1 VKAALGE
8 IAELVRREI
17 GITLTASQE
26 TALRAALGR
35 AAPGIDHRAF
45 LRGVADPAGGR
56 ALVERLIDEV
66 TIKETTFLRD
76 RRQLDSIAW
85 HGLLEVA
92 RAAGSETIRVWSA
105 GCATGEEPYTLAMLA
120 AQAFGTSEPPVDIL
134 GTDVSN
140 AAVAAAAQ
148 GTYRERAVGALD
160 DSSRRRFL
168 EEREGEQYVVRDEVR
183 RLVRFRQHNLS
194 SDPFPPFGEG
204 AFDLV
209 ICRNVLIYFDAALV
223 ARVIAG
229 FELAVRDGGTLIIG
243 AADALCGTVSRL
255 ASIATR
261 DPVPRKIVAS
271 LLRRPL
277 GREAVLSRDERLTAA
292 LDAANA
298 ERMSEALD
306 HAAVLLESDALD
318 ADAYFVRGLVEIQAD
333 DASAAAASLRRALY
347 VDPTFALAAFT
358 LGRAHDA
365 LGDDAA
371 ARRAYEQ
378 ALRTLDPEDDR
389 HELLLQQVDLGDI
402 AAACRARL
410 GALGRAVRSA

>member
-1 VKAALGE
+1 MKNALGE
-8 IAELVRREI
+8 IAELVRLEI
-17 GITLTASQE
+17 GITLTVSQE

-35 AAPGIDHRAF
+35 AAPGLDHRAF
-45 LRGVADPAGGR
+45 LRGAADPFEGR

-76 RRQLDSIAW
+76 RRQLDAIAW

-92 RAAGSETIRVWSA
+92 RAAGSDTIRVWSA
-105 GCATGEEPYTLAMLA
+105 GCATGEEAYTLALLA
-120 AQAFGTSEPPVDIL
+120 AQAFGTADPPVDIL
-134 GTDVSN
+134 GTDVSS
-140 AAVAAAAQ
+140 AALVAAAQ

-168 EEREGEQYVVRDEVR
+168 EPRPEECYVVKEELR
-183 RLVRFRQHNLS
+183 RLVRFGRHNLAR
-194 SDPFPPFGEG
+194 DPFPPFGEG
-204 AFDLV
+204 TFDLV
-209 ICRNVLIYFDAALV
+209 VCRNVLIYFDTPLV
-223 ARVIAG
+223 ERVIQG
-229 FELAVRDGGTLIIG
+229 FELAVRNGGTLIIG

-255 ASIATR
+255 ASIATQN
-261 DPVPRKIVAS
+261 PTPRKVAS

-277 GREAVLSRDERLTAA
+277 GREAVLSRDERLAAA
-292 LDAANA
+292 LDAADA
-298 ERMSEALD
+298 GRTRDALE
-306 HAAVLLESDALD
+306 HAAALLESDPLD
-318 ADAYFVRGLVEIQAD
+318 ADAYFVRGLVELQAD
-333 DASAAAASLRRALY
+333 DAAAAAASLRRALY
-347 VDPTFALAAFT
+347 VDPTFALAAFK

-378 ALRTLDPEDDR
+378 ALRTLDAEDDR

-410 GALGRAVRSA
+410 GRLGTTVRSA

>member
-1 VKAALGE
+1 
-8 IAELVRREI
+8 
-17 GITLTASQE
+17 
-26 TALRAALGR
+26 
-35 AAPGIDHRAF
+35 
-45 LRGVADPAGGR
+45 
-56 ALVERLIDEV
+56 
-66 TIKETTFLRD
+66 
-76 RRQLDSIAW
+76 
-85 HGLLEVA
+85 
-92 RAAGSETIRVWSA
+92 
-105 GCATGEEPYTLAMLA
+105 
-120 AQAFGTSEPPVDIL
+120 
-134 GTDVSN
+134 
-140 AAVAAAAQ
+140 
-148 GTYRERAVGALD
+148 
-160 DSSRRRFL
+160 
-168 EEREGEQYVVRDEVR
+168 
-183 RLVRFRQHNLS
+183 VRFRQHNLS

-333 DASAAAASLRRALY
+333 DAAAAAASLRRALY

>member
-1 VKAALGE
+1 VKNALGE

-35 AAPGIDHRAF
+35 AAPGLDHRAF
-45 LRGVADPAGGR
+45 LRGAADPVTGR
-56 ALVERLIDEV
+56 ALLERLIDEV

-76 RRQLDSIAW
+76 RRQLDAIAW

-92 RAAGSETIRVWSA
+92 RAAGSDTIRVWSA
-105 GCATGEEPYTLAMLA
+105 GCATGEEPYTLALLA
-120 AQAFGTSEPPVDIL
+120 AEAFGTAEPPVDIL

-140 AAVAAAAQ
+140 AALAAAMQ

-168 EEREGEQYVVRDEVR
+168 EREHDEYVVKEELQ

-194 SDPFPPFGEG
+194 RDPIPPFGEG

-209 ICRNVLIYFDAALV
+209 ICRNVLIYFDGPLV
-223 ARVIAG
+223 ERVIAA

-243 AADALCGTVSRL
+243 AADALCGTASRL

-261 DPVPRKIVAS
+261 DPAPRKAAS
-271 LLRRPL
+271 RLRRPL
-277 GREAVLSRDERLTAA
+277 GREAVLSRDDRLAAA

-298 ERMSEALD
+298 GRTGEALE
-306 HAAVLLESDALD
+306 HAAALLESDALD
-318 ADAYFVRGLVEIQAD
+318 GDAYFVRGLVELEAG
-333 DASAAAASLRRALY
+333 DAAAAAASLRRALY

-358 LGRAHDA
+358 LARAHDA
-365 LGDDAA
+365 LGDDVA

-378 ALRTLDPEDDR
+378 ALRTLDPEDVR

-410 GALGRAVRSA
+410 GTLGTAARSR

>member
-1 VKAALGE
+1 VKNTLGE

-17 GITLTASQE
+17 GITLSTSQE

-45 LRGVADPAGGR
+45 LRGASDSSGGR

-76 RRQLDSIAW
+76 RRQLDAIAW

-105 GCATGEEPYTLAMLA
+105 GCATGEEPYTLALLA
-120 AQAFGTSEPPVDIL
+120 AQAFGTAEPPVDIL

-140 AAVAAAAQ
+140 AALAAAAE

-168 EEREGEQYVVRDEVR
+168 DQREGEYYVVKDEVR

-194 SDPFPPFGEG
+194 SDPFPPLGEG

-209 ICRNVLIYFDAALV
+209 ICRNVLIYFDTALV
-223 ARVIAG
+223 ERVIAG
-229 FELAVRDGGTLIIG
+229 FELAVRSGGTLIIG

-255 ASIATR
+255 ASIATQ
-261 DPVPRKIVAS
+261 DPAPRKSVAS
-271 LLRRPL
+271 ILRRPL
-277 GREAVLSRDERLTAA
+277 GREAVLSRDERLGAA
-292 LDAANA
+292 LGAANA
-298 ERMSEALD
+298 GRMSEALE

-318 ADAYFVRGLVEIQAD
+318 ADAYFVRGLVELQTD
-333 DASAAAASLRRALY
+333 DATAAAASLRRALY

-365 LGDDAA
+365 RGDDTA

-378 ALRTLDPEDDR
+378 ALRTLDPDDDR

-410 GALGRAVRSA
+410 GTLGAAA